1 MHYERTMLSKALR
14 VICGLLLC
22 QRTSPLAPQS
32 LWRTSQQI
40 ASLDVHARTYESVI
54 ACTAHE
60 FLRGCSG
67 IEAFSIQDNRCDC
80 VLEGLNASVVD
91 RGDGTALLRVAIDE
105 GATRPVLGGRAL
117 PKRPPRAHFIK
128 GEAVFDGRGDDVCE
142 LAIALDGD
150 AFDGT
155 IGTIKGC
162 LLVRRGAD
170 AVLTGDDVAHVVA
183 PLPLYNTLPT
193 AGAAWAAS
201 VVDELVR
208 QGVDRFVIAP
218 GARSA
223 PLALACARDPHVRRN
238 LRVVHDER
246 AAAFYA
252 LGHARARSGSC
263 ACVVTTS
270 GTAVANLLPAACE
283 ADRDSI
289 SIIFATA
296 DRPAE
301 MRGVGADQVLARQQD
316 LLRSTVRR
324 AADLPPA
331 DDRIAALGD
340 LGEVSSIAA
349 AALREEDPV
358 RTLSRNRTSVVAS

>member
-1 MHYERTMLSKALR
+1 MRTLHYFVVCTLIG
-14 VICGLLLC
+14 V
-22 QRTSPLAPQS
+22 TSPLAPHTRPQS
-32 LWRTSQQI
+32 LWRTGQQI
-40 ASLDVHARTYESVI
+40 ASLDAHARSYGPVLV
-54 ACTAHE
+54 ACTARD
-60 FLRGCSG
+60 FLRGCAG
-67 IEAFSIQDNRCDC
+67 VEAFSTTEHGCDC
-80 VLEGLNASVVD
+80 VLEGLNASLVD
-91 RGDGTALLRVAIDE
+91 HGDGTALLRVAIDE
-105 GATRPVLGGRAL
+105 GATRPALGGRAL
-117 PKRPPRAHFIK
+117 PKRPPRASRFVD
-128 GEAVFDGRGDDVCE
+128 GEAVFEGRGDDVCE
-142 LAIALDGD
+142 LAIALGGD
-150 AFDGT
+150 AFDGAT
-155 IGTIKGC
+155 GTTKGC
-162 LLVRRGAD
+162 TLIKRGAD
-170 AVLTGDDVAHVVA
+170 AVLTGDAAHVVA
-183 PLPLYNTLPT
+183 PLPSYETLPT

-223 PLALACARDPHVRRN
+223 PLALACARDPHVRRTM
-238 LRVVHDER
+238 RVVHDER

-289 SIIFATA
+289 PIIFATA

-301 MRGVGADQVLARQQD
+301 MRGVGADQVLEQQQD
-316 LLRSTVRR
+316 LLRSAVRR

-331 DDRIAALGD
+331 DDRVAALGD

-358 RTLSRNRTSVVAS
+358 RTRSGK

>member
-1 MHYERTMLSKALR
+1 M
-14 VICGLLLC
+14 
-22 QRTSPLAPQS
+22 
-32 LWRTSQQI
+32 
-40 ASLDVHARTYESVI
+40 
-54 ACTAHE
+54 
-60 FLRGCSG
+60 
-67 IEAFSIQDNRCDC
+67 
-80 VLEGLNASVVD
+80 
-91 RGDGTALLRVAIDE
+91 
-105 GATRPVLGGRAL
+105 
-117 PKRPPRAHFIK
+117 
-128 GEAVFDGRGDDVCE
+128 
-142 LAIALDGD
+142 
-150 AFDGT
+150 
-155 IGTIKGC
+155 
-162 LLVRRGAD
+162 
-170 AVLTGDDVAHVVA
+170 
-183 PLPLYNTLPT
+183 
-193 AGAAWAAS
+193 
-201 VVDELVR
+201 
-208 QGVDRFVIAP
+208 DRFVIAP

-289 SIIFATA
+289 PIVFATA

-301 MRGVGADQVLARQQD
+301 MRGVGADQVLERQQD

-358 RTLSRNRTSVVAS
+358 STRSRKRTSVVASM